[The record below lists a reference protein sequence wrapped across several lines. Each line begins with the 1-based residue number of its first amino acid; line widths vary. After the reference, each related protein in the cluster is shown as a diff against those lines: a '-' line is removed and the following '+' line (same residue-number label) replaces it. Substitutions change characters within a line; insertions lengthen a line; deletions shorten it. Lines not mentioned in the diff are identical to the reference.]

1 MEAGAFLDLTGASFF
16 TGVPDSLLRPFC
28 DCLCDRFGINST
40 QHVVAANEGNAVGI
54 AAGYHLATGAVP
66 LVYLQNSGE
75 GNIINPLASLLHEK
89 VYAIPCIFVIGWR
102 GEPGV
107 HDEPQHVFQ
116 GEVTCQLLE
125 TMGVAC
131 KVIGKETTE
140 AEVKEAM
147 QSFRQP
153 LSAGKQVAFVVRKDA
168 LWYENKRTFQNDATL
183 GREEAIREIVAVSGE
198 DPVVCTTGKASR
210 ELFEIRKALGQSHAR
225 DFLTVGSMGHASSI
239 ALGIALQKP
248 EKTVWCID
256 GDGAV
261 LMHLGALPVIGE
273 LRVKNLRHIMVNN
286 GAHES
291 VGGMPTAAGNRAF
304 DRVAKECG
312 YVWAETVSDPEA
324 LRNAL
329 SRMRE
334 ADGPA
339 FLEIRCSL
347 GARKDLGRPDT
358 TPQENKAAFMEA
370 L

>member
-1 MEAGAFLDLTGASFF
+1 M
-16 TGVPDSLLRPFC
+16 
-28 DCLCDRFGINST
+28 
-40 QHVVAANEGNAVGI
+40 
-54 AAGYHLATGAVP
+54 
-66 LVYLQNSGE
+66 
-75 GNIINPLASLLHEK
+75 
-89 VYAIPCIFVIGWR
+89 
-102 GEPGV
+102 
-107 HDEPQHVFQ
+107 
-116 GEVTCQLLE
+116 
-125 TMGVAC
+125 
-131 KVIGKETTE
+131 
-140 AEVKEAM
+140 VKEAM

-198 DPVVCTTGKASR
+198 DPVVCTT
-210 ELFEIRKALGQSHAR
+210 
-225 DFLTVGSMGHASSI
+225 
-239 ALGIALQKP
+239 
-248 EKTVWCID
+248 
-256 GDGAV
+256 
-261 LMHLGALPVIGE
+261 
-273 LRVKNLRHIMVNN
+273 
-286 GAHES
+286 
-291 VGGMPTAAGNRAF
+291 GNRAF